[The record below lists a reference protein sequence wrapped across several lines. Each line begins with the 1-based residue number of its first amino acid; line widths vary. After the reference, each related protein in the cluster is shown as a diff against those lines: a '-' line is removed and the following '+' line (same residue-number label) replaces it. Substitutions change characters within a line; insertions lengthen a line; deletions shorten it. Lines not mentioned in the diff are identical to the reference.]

1 MGRYDALIY
10 VMQRAA
16 DKAARRLQRDFGEVE
31 NLQPS
36 RKGPADFVTVADQRT
51 QALLYEELMHARPDY
66 GFIGEESEPDPRDIN
81 WIVDPI
87 GGTTNFIH
95 GIPHFC
101 ISIAVEDRGQ
111 IVAGLVHD
119 PIKQEV
125 FWASK
130 GGGAFC
136 NQRRLRVSSRS
147 HLMDCVIATGCPFAG
162 HGQTAPFLK
171 SLNQIMGKVAGIRR
185 FGSAALDL
193 CYVAA
198 GRYDGYFEDHLK
210 SWDIAAGLLMV
221 TEAGGLVTDFGG
233 KDTMLDSGQIV
244 AGNRMA
250 HAFLQENV

>member
-1 MGRYDALIY
+1 
-10 VMQRAA
+10 
-16 DKAARRLQRDFGEVE
+16 
-31 NLQPS
+31 
-36 RKGPADFVTVADQRT
+36 
-51 QALLYEELMHARPDY
+51 
-66 GFIGEESEPDPRDIN
+66 
-81 WIVDPI
+81 
-87 GGTTNFIH
+87 
-95 GIPHFC
+95 
-101 ISIAVEDRGQ
+101 
-111 IVAGLVHD
+111 
-119 PIKQEV
+119 
-125 FWASK
+125 
-130 GGGAFC
+130 
-136 NQRRLRVSSRS
+136 
-147 HLMDCVIATGCPFAG
+147 MDCLIATGCPFAG